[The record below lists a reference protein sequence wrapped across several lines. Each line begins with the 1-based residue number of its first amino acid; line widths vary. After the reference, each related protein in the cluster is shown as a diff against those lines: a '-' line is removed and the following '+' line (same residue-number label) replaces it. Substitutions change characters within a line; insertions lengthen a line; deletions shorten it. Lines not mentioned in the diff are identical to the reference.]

1 MCQSAGWRCPEGPG
15 VTGTPTLPHAP
26 ALANADTAEHESARL
41 FPRDPTTG
49 PRRDSSQT
57 RRDPTPGRD
66 QALDAVE
73 WHTPHLATVVLSQVE
88 VTVK

>member
-57 RRDPTPGRD
+57 RRDPWR
-66 QALDAVE
+66 
-73 WHTPHLATVVLSQVE
+73 TPHLATVVLSQVE
-88 VTVK
+88 ETVK